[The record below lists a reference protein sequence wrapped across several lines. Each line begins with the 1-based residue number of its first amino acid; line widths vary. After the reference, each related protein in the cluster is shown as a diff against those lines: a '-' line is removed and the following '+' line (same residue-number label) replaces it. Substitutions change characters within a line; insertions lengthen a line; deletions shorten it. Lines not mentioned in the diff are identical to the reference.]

1 MNTSK
6 PEILIVEDEAIVA
19 KHIKMCLTQFNY
31 ESIGIASTGE
41 DAVRMT
47 ETFRPNLVLMDIKL
61 KGAMDGIDVAQQLR
75 NRFNTPV
82 LFLTAYS
89 SQDLL
94 DRAKVTQPYGYL
106 LKPFNDRELHSSIEM
121 ALYKHNAE
129 TVLHN
134 NQTRLKHVLNSIGD
148 AVITTD
154 TEQKITFLNPVAQY
168 LTGWG
173 EEEAMGRPLG
183 EVFNIQGR
191 ATEKP
196 AQDLIDR
203 VLRDGTPLRTR
214 GRIEL
219 LNRGNERIPIDT
231 SASPIKSPK
240 GNIAGMVITF
250 QDVSEQEKEKKA
262 LLTFTEKLHKSNV
275 ALTEFAS
282 NASHD
287 LKEPLRK
294 IILFGDRLQAT
305 LADYP
310 LQKEKDYLAR
320 QQKSALK
327 MMGLIDQLLEWAKI
341 TGQPASFVITDLNS
355 IAQSAMEDLGALI
368 EEKRGQVHIKSLP
381 TLRVDPL
388 QIRRLLQNL
397 VGNALKFHKT
407 NEPPIVTLESRLLEN
422 GFWEIRIEDNGIG
435 FKQQDAERLFKP
447 FVRLH
452 ASPHYKGSGIGA
464 AICKDIVEKHNGT
477 LTAKST
483 PEKGSTL
490 IITLPA
496 MDAQKENTARTS

>member
-1 MNTSK
+1 MNISK
-6 PEILIVEDEAIVA
+6 PEILIVEDEVIVA
-19 KHIKMCLTQFNY
+19 KHIKMCLTQFDY
-31 ESIGIASTGE
+31 ESIGIAATGE
-41 DAVRMT
+41 DAIYMT
-47 ETFRPNLVLMDIKL
+47 ETFRPSLVVMDIKL
-61 KGAMDGIDVAQQLR
+61 KGTMDGIDVAQQLR

-106 LKPFNDRELHSSIEM
+106 LKPFNERELHSSIEM

-129 TVLHN
+129 TVLHK
-134 NQTRLKHVLNSIGD
+134 NQSRLKHILSSIGD

-168 LTGWG
+168 FTGWS
-173 EEEAMGRPLG
+173 EEEAVGHPLG
-183 EVFNIQGR
+183 EVFNIRER
-191 ATEKP
+191 ATGKSAP
-196 AQDLIDR
+196 DLIGR
-203 VLRDGTPLRTR
+203 VLDDGMPFRTNA
-214 GRIEL
+214 GIEL
-219 LNRGNERIPIDT
+219 LTRDNERIPISH
-231 SASPIKSPK
+231 SASPIKSPQ
-240 GNIAGMVITF
+240 GNIVGAVITF
-250 QDVSEQEKEKKA
+250 QDMSAQEKEKKA
-262 LLTFTEKLHKSNV
+262 LLTFAEKLHKSNV
-275 ALTEFAS
+275 ALTEFAT

-305 LADYP
+305 LADHP
-310 LQKEKDYLAR
+310 FQKERDYLAR

-355 IAQSAMEDLGALI
+355 VAQSAMEDLGALI

-381 TLRVDPL
+381 TLKADPL

-397 VGNALKFHKT
+397 VGNALKFHKI
-407 NEPPIVTLESRLLEN
+407 NEPPVVTLNSRLLEN

-435 FKQQDAERLFKP
+435 FKEQDAERLFKP

-496 MDAQKENTARTS
+496 MDTQKENTARTP